1 MLRRYNTTRNLMNQ
15 SRILVVDDEPDIR
28 ELVCE
33 ILQDEGHEVTVAENG
48 ETARA
53 EFARIAPDLVL
64 LDIWMPDIDGITLL
78 KEWTAGA
85 GPGCPIVIMSGHGTV
100 ETAVEATR
108 LGAYDFVQKPISL
121 AKLLSIVSQALASR
135 QGEEK
140 PPRRSQPSAANEPIG
155 SSAVMQVLRQKA
167 EQAAQHNSPVLIFG
181 EPGSGRE
188 NLARFIHARSKQNGD
203 FVVIDHGDLEP
214 ETLRTFL
221 LGGIQSKT
229 GSQGVFDQASNG
241 SLYIPD
247 LQDLP
252 EDAMKIID
260 QVLESGHFVHE
271 GGSTKTTLNCRVIAG
286 GSDELMNM
294 SQEDPLLQQL
304 YYRLNVL
311 PLQMPP
317 LRERQDD
324 VPELVRFYAE
334 WFPNHENLPYRPFSV
349 SAQNRLRNHSWP
361 GNLRELRNLVQRL
374 LILGGEGDVTAADV
388 EEALR
393 QNPAKQ
399 STAASQH
406 PEIFNLPLREA
417 REQFEREYLSYK
429 LGEAGGSV
437 GKLAD
442 AVGMERTHLYRK
454 LRSLGVDP
462 KSFPLK
468 GDGK

>member
-1 MLRRYNTTRNLMNQ
+1 MDQ
-15 SRILVVDDEPDIR
+15 ARILVVDDEPDIR

-33 ILQDEGHEVTVAENG
+33 ILQDEGYDVTVAEDG
-48 ETARA
+48 EAARTAY
-53 EFARIAPDLVL
+53 ARNAPDLVL

-78 KEWTAGA
+78 KEWSAGN
-85 GPGCPIVIMSGHGTV
+85 GSSCPVVIMSGHGTV

-108 LGAYDFVQKPISL
+108 LGAHDFVQKPISL

-135 QGEEK
+135 EVEEK
-140 PPRRSQPSAANEPIG
+140 PARRSVTSTANEPMG
-155 SSAVMQVLRQKA
+155 SSAVMQILRSKA
-167 EQAAQHNSPVLIFG
+167 EQAAQHDSPVLITG
-181 EPGSGRE
+181 ESGSGRE
-188 NLARFIHARSKQNGD
+188 TLARFIHARSKRSGD
-203 FVVIDHGDLEP
+203 FVVIDHCDLEP
-214 ETLRTFL
+214 DTIRTFL
-221 LGGIQSKT
+221 LGSDNSKRS
-229 GSQGVFDQASNG
+229 GQGLLDHASG
-241 SLYIPD
+241 GCLFIPE
-247 LQDLP
+247 LQDLAA
-252 EDAMKIID
+252 DAMKIIN

-271 GGSTKTTLNCRVIAG
+271 GGSEKRTPDCRVMAA
-286 GSDELMNM
+286 GSDNLM
-294 SQEDPLLQQL
+294 SQSQKDPLLQQL

-311 PLQMPP
+311 PLQVPP

-374 LILGGEGDVTAADV
+374 LILGGDGEVTVADV

-399 STAASQH
+399 TAAGSQH
-406 PEIFNLPLREA
+406 PEIFDLPLREA
-417 REQFEREYLSYK
+417 REQFEREYLAYK
-429 LGEAGGSV
+429 LREAGGSV
-437 GKLAD
+437 GKLAE

-462 KSFPLK
+462 RSAASK

>member
-1 MLRRYNTTRNLMNQ
+1 MNHA
-15 SRILVVDDEPDIR
+15 RILVVDDEPDIR

-33 ILQDEGHEVTVAENG
+33 ILQDEGYDVTVAEDG
-48 ETARA
+48 EAARA
-53 EFARIAPDLVL
+53 AYARNAPDLVL
-64 LDIWMPDIDGITLL
+64 LDIWMPDVDGITLL
-78 KEWTAGA
+78 KEWSAGK
-85 GPGCPIVIMSGHGTV
+85 GPLCPIVIMTGHGTV

-108 LGAYDFVQKPISL
+108 LGAHDFVQKPISL

-135 QGEEK
+135 DSQEK
-140 PPRRSQPSAANEPIG
+140 PARKAVSSAANEPMG
-155 SSAVMQVLRQKA
+155 SSAVMQILRSKA
-167 EQAAQHNSPVLIFG
+167 EQAAHHDSPVLITG

-188 NLARFIHARSKQNGD
+188 TLARFIHARSNQKGEL
-203 FVVIDHGDLEP
+203 VIVDHCDVDP
-214 ETLRTFL
+214 DTVRSFL
-221 LGGIQSKT
+221 LGSEHPGAGGK
-229 GSQGVFDQASNG
+229 GVFDQASDG

-247 LQDLP
+247 LQDLAA
-252 EDAMKIID
+252 DAMKIID
-260 QVLESGHFVHE
+260 QVLESGHYIRE
-271 GGSTKTTLNCRVIAG
+271 GGSTKVALNCRIIAG
-286 GSDELMNM
+286 GSGDLMSK
-294 SQEDPLLQQL
+294 SQQVSLLQNL

-311 PLQMPP
+311 PLQVPP

-374 LILGGEGDVTAADV
+374 LILGGEGEVTAADV

-399 STAASQH
+399 TAEDSRH

-417 REQFEREYLSYK
+417 REQFEREYLAFK
-429 LGEAGGSV
+429 LREAGGSV
-437 GKLAD
+437 GKLAE

-462 KSFPLK
+462 KSAASK
-468 GDGK
+468 GEGT